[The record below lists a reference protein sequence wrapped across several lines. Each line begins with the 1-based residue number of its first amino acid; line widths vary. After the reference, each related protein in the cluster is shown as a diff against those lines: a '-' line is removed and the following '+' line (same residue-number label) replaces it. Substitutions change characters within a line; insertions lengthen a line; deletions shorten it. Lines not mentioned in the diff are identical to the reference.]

1 MVKCRLDLE
10 EPIIVL
16 EPEIEG
22 EGETRT
28 VEMALDTGATYVM
41 IPWDIAEALG
51 YEPEISKERI
61 KITTAS
67 GIEKVPLITL
77 KSMSVLGKKAE
88 NVKASIHDLPPQCHV
103 DGLLGLS
110 YLRNFKLC
118 IDFTGGTLEI
128 E

>member
-1 MVKCRLDLE
+1 MVKCRIDLE

-51 YEPEISKERI
+51 YEPEKSKERI
-61 KITTAS
+61 KITNK
-67 GIEKVPLITL
+67 GFEPLPLIAAL
-77 KSMSVLGKKAE
+77 AKIRG
-88 NVKASIHDLPPQCHV
+88 
-103 DGLLGLS
+103 
-110 YLRNFKLC
+110 YLFLM
-118 IDFTGGTLEI
+118 
-128 E
+128 